1 LLGFGRLHSAYD
13 LKIGYFKGASF
24 DLFCDRGGSGINNP
38 PPRKKGAVMNSLTMT
53 IFSLLAQQ
61 EGNATA
67 FNLGRIVGIIFLV
80 VLIGAI
86 LWKVLGKK

>member
-1 LLGFGRLHSAYD
+1 
-13 LKIGYFKGASF
+13 
-24 DLFCDRGGSGINNP
+24 
-38 PPRKKGAVMNSLTMT
+38 MNSLTMT

-61 EGNATA
+61 EGNAAA
-67 FNLGRIVGIIFLV
+67 FNLGRIAAMIFFV

>member
-1 LLGFGRLHSAYD
+1 
-13 LKIGYFKGASF
+13 
-24 DLFCDRGGSGINNP
+24 
-38 PPRKKGAVMNSLTMT
+38 MNSLTMT